1 MKKYPY
7 SNEQIMT
14 IFTQLHKRGLAM
26 FVGFRPNGEPAIWMT
41 CESGLA
47 KSPISIA
54 TADMLLDELLSQE
67 LDNAFG
73 DASPEV
79 LIAEILNNAD
89 LRHSP
94 HGRRVVVLRS
104 RLLPAVGLP
113 R

>member
-7 SNEQIMT
+7 SNDQIMT

-54 TADMLLDELLSQE
+54 TADMLLDEILSQE

-73 DASPEV
+73 DTAPEV
-79 LIAEILNNAD
+79 LIAEILHNAN
-89 LRHSP
+89 LQRTP
-94 HGRRVVVLRS
+94 HNQRVVVLRS